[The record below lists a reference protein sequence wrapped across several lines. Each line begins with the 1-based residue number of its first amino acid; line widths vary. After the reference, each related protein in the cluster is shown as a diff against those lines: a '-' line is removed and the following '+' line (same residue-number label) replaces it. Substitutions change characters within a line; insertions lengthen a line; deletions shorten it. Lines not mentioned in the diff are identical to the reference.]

1 MSFNGNNVVNRGS
14 AVTPEIC
21 NLREQHA
28 SLYRRRE
35 GGEKIWVKDKHQTL
49 PWPTPTSGWRTR
61 THLSWQIV
69 TIAASQTISDLTMPP
84 CIPRNLRRINRS
96 VGQKKHGR
104 NEHCQQLQKGKIPK
118 DFTFQQQ
125 HDWGH
130 VWLDNC
136 KYIQCFTV
144 ANCSLQT
151 IDIEHYTGSLAQNK
165 ASILT
170 KRTPQPTCVSLRRI
184 ARCGPAQSGQMMRC
198 TGSIPSTVKQRAPVS
213 EFEKCKNV
221 SRDSRK
227 TTNRHRYRTVSQSS
241 VSLWSIGIRRFA
253 FWLKSEIALL
263 FYNTLSFYVATAHSV
278 FQIESSWSHFH
289 VTLDPLRQWSH

>member
-1 MSFNGNNVVNRGS
+1 LSFNGNNVVNRGL

-96 VGQKKHGR
+96 VGQKKHGGR
-104 NEHCQQLQKGKIPK
+104 NEHCQQLEKGKIPK

-151 IDIEHYTGSLAQNK
+151 IDVEHYTGSLAQNK

-170 KRTPQPTCVSLRRI
+170 KRTPPTYLCITSPDRTLW
-184 ARCGPAQSGQMMRC
+184 
-198 TGSIPSTVKQRAPVS
+198 TSTVRSDDALYRKHPFNCQTTCACQRV
-213 EFEKCKNV
+213 CKMQKRVTWLAQN
-221 SRDSRK
+221 
-227 TTNRHRYRTVSQSS
+227 NQSAS
-241 VSLWSIGIRRFA
+241 VS
-253 FWLKSEIALL
+253 
-263 FYNTLSFYVATAHSV
+263 HS
-278 FQIESSWSHFH
+278 
-289 VTLDPLRQWSH
+289 